1 MKLNIEHPEKF
12 GELVKEVPIE
22 KIVHKEVE
30 VPKPV
35 EIPLFVQVP
44 VPTDP
49 KDLPKMEEVTPDQM
63 RPIAS
68 KGGIN

>member
-1 MKLNIEHPEKF
+1 MIQVMQHL
-12 GELVKEVPIE
+12 
-22 KIVHKEVE
+22 HKEVE

-49 KDLPKMEEVTPDQM
+49 KDLPKMEEVTPEQM

-68 KGGIN
+68 NGGIN